1 MNYQVVGRSTGRK
14 DEPTKVTGEAEYA
27 VGVALPGMLFGK
39 SVRSPHP
46 SARIVRIDTPKAESV
61 PGVRAVLTGADLQ
74 GHRYGSPA
82 RDVPLLAV
90 DIVRFAGEE
99 VAVVAA
105 DTEELAERG
114 AAGPEC
120 GYAPRGGAL
129 WI

>member
-61 PGVRAVLTGADLQ
+61 PGVRAVLTGAD
-74 GHRYGSPA
+74 Y
-82 RDVPLLAV
+82 
-90 DIVRFAGEE
+90 EE
-99 VAVVAA
+99 NLFMPSVKVTAENADDPSVA
-105 DTEELAERG
+105 
-114 AAGPEC
+114 PE
-120 GYAPRGGAL
+120 
-129 WI
+129 W